1 MRKMLTLLLLGVFVL
16 SSCKEEPSIILSQTT
31 ATVPAEGETLTIEVT
46 SNCSWSAACNS
57 SELTITPTTG
67 TGNATVQVVVPENP
81 VSAQKSYQNIVFTA
95 SNEVGVVTAEYSI
108 TQNSSESS
116 ITATPV
122 AEISANG
129 YAYQFK
135 AKLTASN
142 DWSASCENSKVTIEP
157 SSGAYGETELTISIP
172 ENTTAEDQDIIINFS
187 LTDNTSSYTLEVVQP
202 AITSIEYGGVTY
214 SVKWL
219 ADGRLWMTE
228 NLRYVPEGKTA
239 TTDLTAIDNG
249 VWFPVDSAKKVLSDN
264 AELVKQKGLL
274 YNTEAALGL
283 APGTLNK
290 DNYASYEG
298 KQGICPEGWH
308 IPTLE
313 EQINLYGKS
322 SLKDY
327 FNAEAPYYDAEKTS
341 GSIAKANE
349 DGWNILNGGY
359 VNVANASTKTGA
371 ILNVMT
377 YMVGSSA
384 YTTEMGYKESSLL
397 NADGSIKNIQFF
409 GTMIAKTYG
418 GSISSAFANYRSGMV
433 VRCIRDAK

>member
-1 MRKMLTLLLLGVFVL
+1 ML
-16 SSCKEEPSIILSQTT
+16 SSCKEEPMLTLSQAGANPTAAGEVLTVDVTT
-31 ATVPAEGETLTIEVT
+31 NCEWKAT
-46 SNCSWSAACNS
+46 CSDN
-57 SELTITPTTG
+57 TITINPASG
-67 TGNATVQVVVPENP
+67 TGNATVSITVPENP
-81 VSAQKSYQNIVFTA
+81 VSTPKTYQVVFTGTNETGMVSANYDINQLSAEA
-95 SNEVGVVTAEYSI
+95 SVLTTFPEDVKL
-108 TQNSSESS
+108 
-116 ITATPV
+116 
-122 AEISANG
+122 NG
-129 YAYQFK
+129 YATTFTV
-135 AKLTASN
+135 KLTATN
-142 DWSASCENSKVTIEP
+142 DWSATITNGATVEP
-157 SSGAYGETELTISIP
+157 ASGSYGEYDLTVSIP
-172 ENTTAEDQDIIINFS
+172 ENTTAEDQDIKINFS

-264 AELVKQKGLL
+264 DELVKQKGLL

-327 FNAEAPYYDAEKTS
+327 FNADAPYYDAEKTS

-359 VNVANASTKTGA
+359 VNVANASTKSGVV
-371 ILNVMT
+371 LNVMT

-397 NADGSIKNIQFF
+397 NADGSLKNIQFF
-409 GTMIAKTYG
+409 GTMIAKTFG